1 MFNEFFTSG
10 FLGFWL
16 KTARVT
22 ELPLPQQSTS
32 VRYFALQPTD
42 AKRDR
47 LVDVYLSSLAQQGM
61 AAQQQGLWLQTDEDL
76 LVDHQ
81 GQQLQTPA
89 SLTKVATTL
98 AALKTW
104 GATHQFKTQVWATG
118 SVSNGVLT
126 GDLHVQGGGDPLF
139 VTDEAIALAAKLN
152 TLGIRKITGRLI
164 VSGTFAFN
172 LDTNL
177 QTAGEQLKATW
188 NAANPGIVIEGSVI
202 SQTQPESHMGQ
213 PLIRY
218 ASLSL
223 AEILKMMNVYSSNR
237 IAEALTEQ
245 LSGAEVLQKIALE
258 TGRIAP
264 PEILLKNGSGL
275 GQDNQLSP
283 RAVVGLFQ
291 AVQAELQQHQ
301 MSLGDVFPV
310 MGQDH
315 GTVKERKMPVA
326 TIVKTGT
333 LWNTSGLAGV
343 LQTQRYGTVWFAV
356 MNSGNDF
363 TDGFRKEQDGFL
375 KRLVQH
381 WGGEVALA
389 KPNLIQRDSVETQR
403 LQRIDRFMQDDFL
416 SH

>member
-1 MFNEFFTSG
+1 MFNEFFASG

-16 KTARVT
+16 KIARVT
-22 ELPLPQQSTS
+22 ELPLPRQSTS
-32 VRYFALQPTD
+32 VRYFTLQPTD
-42 AKRDR
+42 ANRDR
-47 LVDVYLSSLAQQGM
+47 LVDAYLSGLEQQGM
-61 AAQQQGLWLQTDEDL
+61 AAKQQGLWLQTDEDL

-104 GATHQFKTQVWATG
+104 GATHQFKTEVWATG
-118 SVSNGVLT
+118 SVSNGVLK

-139 VTDEAIALAAKLN
+139 VTDEAIALAANLN
-152 TLGIRKITGRLI
+152 TLGIRKITGQLI
-164 VSGTFAFN
+164 VSGAFTFN

-177 QTAGEQLKATW
+177 QTAGEQLKSTW
-188 NAANPGIVIEGSVI
+188 ANAKPSVAIEGSVV
-202 SQTQPESHMGQ
+202 SQAPPENQVGQ
-213 PLIRY
+213 PLV
-218 ASLSL
+218 SHLSL
-223 AEILKMMNVYSSNR
+223 PLVNILKMMNVYSSNR
-237 IAEALTEQ
+237 IAEALTQQ

-264 PEILLKNGSGL
+264 QEILLKNGSGL
-275 GQDNQLSP
+275 GQENKLSP

-291 AVQAELQQHQ
+291 AVQAELQGQKLA
-301 MSLGDVFPV
+301 LGDVFPV

-315 GTVKERKMPVA
+315 GTVKERNLPAA

-343 LQTQRYGTVWFAV
+343 LQTQRYGTVWFAM

-363 TDGFRKEQDGFL
+363 TDGFRKEQDSFL
-375 KRLVQH
+375 KRLAQQ
-381 WGGEVALA
+381 WGGEVTPSQTTALQGDSITA
-389 KPNLIQRDSVETQR
+389 QRRQK
-403 LQRIDRFMQDDFL
+403 IDRFMQDDFL

>member
-1 MFNEFFTSG
+1 MFTEFFASG

-16 KTARVT
+16 KIARVT
-22 ELPLPQQSTS
+22 ELPLSRQSTS
-32 VRYFALQPTD
+32 VQYFALQPTD

-47 LVDVYLSSLAQQGM
+47 LVDSYLSGIAQQGM
-61 AAQQQGLWLQTDEDL
+61 AAKQQGLWFQTDEGL

-104 GATHQFKTQVWATG
+104 GATHRFKTEVWAVG
-118 SVSNGVLT
+118 SINKGVLT
-126 GDLHVQGGGDPLF
+126 GDLYVQGNGDPLL
-139 VTDEAIALAAKLN
+139 VDSEAIALATQLN
-152 TLGIRKITGRLI
+152 TLGIRKITGQLI
-164 VSGTFAFN
+164 VSGAFEFN

-188 NAANPGIVIEGSVI
+188 ANAKPSIVIEGSVVG
-202 SQTQPESHMGQ
+202 QAQPENRVGQ
-213 PLIRY
+213 PLI
-218 ASLSL
+218 SHLSL
-223 AEILKMMNVYSSNR
+223 PLTDILKMMNVYSSNR
-237 IAEALTEQ
+237 IAEALTQQ
-245 LSGAEVLQKIALE
+245 LGGAEVLQKIALE
-258 TGRIAP
+258 TERIAP
-264 PEILLKNGSGL
+264 QEILLKNGSGL
-275 GQDNQLSP
+275 GQDNKLSP

-291 AVQAELQQHQ
+291 AVQAELQEQKLG
-301 MSLGDVFPV
+301 LGDVFPV
-310 MGQDH
+310 MGQDQ
-315 GTVKERKMPVA
+315 GTVKERKMPAA

-356 MNSGNDF
+356 MNGGNDF
-363 TDGFRKEQDGFL
+363 TDGFRKEQDSFL
-375 KRLVQH
+375 KRLAQH

-389 KPNLIQRDSVETQR
+389 QPNLIQGDPVAVQR
-403 LQRIDRFMQDDFL
+403 LQRIGQFMQDDFL

>member
-1 MFNEFFTSG
+1 MFNEFFASG

-22 ELPLPQQSTS
+22 ELPLPRQSTS

-47 LVDVYLSSLAQQGM
+47 LVDAYLSGLEQQGM

-89 SLTKVATTL
+89 SLTKVATTF

-118 SVSNGVLT
+118 SVRDGVLT
-126 GDLHVQGGGDPLF
+126 GELHIQGGGDPLF
-139 VTDEAIALAAKLN
+139 VTSEAIALAKQLN
-152 TLGIRKITGRLI
+152 TLGIRKITGQLI
-164 VSGTFAFN
+164 ISGAFAFN

-188 NAANPGIVIEGSVI
+188 NAANPSVVIEGSVV
-202 SQTQPESHMGQ
+202 SQAQPERQVGQ
-213 PLIRY
+213 PLI
-218 ASLSL
+218 SHLSL
-223 AEILKMMNVYSSNR
+223 PLAAILKMMNVYSSNR

-245 LSGAEVLQKIALE
+245 LGGAEVLQKIALE

-264 PEILLKNGSGL
+264 QEILLKNGSGL
-275 GQDNQLSP
+275 GQDNKLSP

-291 AVQAELQQHQ
+291 AVQAELQGHKLG
-301 MSLGDVFPV
+301 LGDVFPV

-315 GTVKERKMPVA
+315 GTVKDRNLPAA

-356 MNSGNDF
+356 MNSGNNF
-363 TDGFRKEQDGFL
+363 TDGFRTEQDSFL
-375 KRLVQH
+375 KRLAQH
-381 WGGEVALA
+381 WGGEVTLSKTIEVQGDPATA
-389 KPNLIQRDSVETQR
+389 QRRQK
-403 LQRIDRFMQDDFL
+403 IDRFMLNDFL

>member
-1 MFNEFFTSG
+1 MFNEFFASG

-16 KTARVT
+16 KTARVP
-22 ELPLPQQSTS
+22 ELPLSRQSTS
-32 VRYFALQPTD
+32 VRYSALQPID

-47 LVDVYLSSLAQQGM
+47 WVDSYLSGLAQQGM
-61 AAQQQGLWLQTDEDL
+61 AAQQQGLWFQTAEDL

-118 SVSNGVLT
+118 SVRDGVLT
-126 GDLHVQGGGDPLF
+126 GDLHIQGGGDPLF
-139 VTDEAIALAAKLN
+139 VTDEAIALAANLN
-152 TLGIRKITGRLI
+152 TLGIRKITGQLI
-164 VSGTFAFN
+164 VSGAFAFN

-177 QTAGEQLKATW
+177 QTAGEQIKATW
-188 NAANPGIVIEGSVI
+188 NASNPSVVIEGSVVGQAQSE
-202 SQTQPESHMGQ
+202 SQVGQ
-213 PLIRY
+213 PLISH
-218 ASLSL
+218 ASLPL

-237 IAEALTEQ
+237 IAEALTQQ
-245 LSGAEVLQKIALE
+245 LGGAEVLQKIALE

-264 PEILLKNGSGL
+264 QEILLKNGSGL
-275 GQDNQLSP
+275 GQDNKLSP

-291 AVQAELQQHQ
+291 AVQAELRGHKLD
-301 MSLGDVFPV
+301 LGDVFPV

-315 GTVKERKMPVA
+315 GTVKERQMPRS
-326 TIVKTGT
+326 TTVKTGT

-343 LQTQRYGTVWFAV
+343 LQTQRYGTVWFAM

-363 TDGFRKEQDGFL
+363 TDGFRREQDKFL
-375 KRLVQH
+375 KRLAQH
-381 WGGEVALA
+381 WGGEVMLSKTTAFQGDSTTA
-389 KPNLIQRDSVETQR
+389 QRRQK
-403 LQRIDRFMQDDFL
+403 IDRFMQDDFL